1 MLISLVA
8 VLTVLTQAPA
18 APQPQGPMSVLIAP
32 PDATGVPAHVVEF
45 AQEHVADQLEARGLR
60 VIRIEN
66 VVRKLP
72 ATRRRALL
80 RCKRTEAP
88 CLQWLG
94 TVSKAEVILV
104 VELGQ
109 PASGYRAGVR
119 TYAAKD
125 GSLVS
130 EKFAADAVEDRLLDT
145 LTQLLDTVVPAT
157 LRAVRGL
164 PPPPPID
171 DVPPPTRVTRPKEPV
186 TPGKGPV
193 TQDPD
198 PLVPVR
204 PVENVASAP
213 SSLRKWAWLP
223 AAGGV
228 ALAGVG
234 TVFYLKAKDRFDTLD
249 KGGSDIPVKD
259 SEALVSSG
267 KQAQTVSRVAFGLG
281 AAGLVAGAVMFLW
294 PEDPPANV
302 VPTAAATSGGA
313 LVGLS
318 GTWP

>member
-1 MLISLVA
+1 
-8 VLTVLTQAPA
+8 
-18 APQPQGPMSVLIAP
+18 MSVLIAP

-104 VELGQ
+104 VEMSQ
-109 PASGYRAGVR
+109 PATGYRAGVR

-125 GSLVS
+125 GSLIT
-130 EKFAADAVEDRLLDT
+130 EQFAVDAVEDRLLDT
-145 LTQLLDTVVPAT
+145 LTQVLDTVVPAT
-157 LRAVRGL
+157 QRAVRGL

-171 DVPPPTRVTRPKEPV
+171 DVPPPTRVVRPQVKEPVPSVKEPV
-186 TPGKGPV
+186 T
-193 TQDPD
+193 PD
-198 PLVPVR
+198 PLVPVQ
-204 PVENVASAP
+204 PVRTEAS
-213 SSLRKWAWLP
+213 SSLRKWSWLP

-249 KGGSDIPVKD
+249 KGGSDIPVRD
-259 SEALVSSG
+259 SKALVSSG

-294 PEDPPANV
+294 PEDPPAQV
-302 VPTAAATSGGA
+302 LPTAAATSGGA
-313 LVGLS
+313 MVGVS

>member
-1 MLISLVA
+1 
-8 VLTVLTQAPA
+8 
-18 APQPQGPMSVLIAP
+18 MSVLIAP

-104 VELGQ
+104 VELSQ
-109 PASGYRAGVR
+109 PATGYRAGVR

-125 GSLVS
+125 GSLVT
-130 EKFAADAVEDRLLDT
+130 EQFAVDAVEDRLLDT
-145 LTQLLDTVVPAT
+145 LTQVLDTVVPAT
-157 LRAVRGL
+157 QRAVRGL

-171 DVPPPTRVTRPKEPV
+171 DVPPPTRVARPQVKEPV
-186 TPGKGPV
+186 PSVKEPV
-193 TQDPD
+193 TQDP
-198 PLVPVR
+198 LVPVQ
-204 PVENVASAP
+204 PVRTEAS
-213 SSLRKWAWLP
+213 SSPRKWSWLP

-249 KGGSDIPVKD
+249 KGGSDIPVRD
-259 SEALVSSG
+259 SKALVSSG

-294 PEDPPANV
+294 PEDPPAQV
-302 VPTAAATSGGA
+302 LPTAATTSGGA
-313 LVGLS
+313 MVGVS

>member
-18 APQPQGPMSVLIAP
+18 AAQPQGPMSVLIAP

-104 VELGQ
+104 VEMSQ
-109 PASGYRAGVR
+109 PATGYRAGVR

-125 GSLVS
+125 GSLIT
-130 EKFAADAVEDRLLDT
+130 EQFAVDAVEDRLLDT
-145 LTQLLDTVVPAT
+145 LTQVLDTVVPAT
-157 LRAVRGL
+157 QRAVRGL

-171 DVPPPTRVTRPKEPV
+171 DVPPPTRVVRPQVKEPVPSVKEPV
-186 TPGKGPV
+186 T
-193 TQDPD
+193 PD
-198 PLVPVR
+198 PLVPVQ
-204 PVENVASAP
+204 PVRTEAS
-213 SSLRKWAWLP
+213 SSLRKWSWLP

-249 KGGSDIPVKD
+249 KGGSDIPVRD
-259 SEALVSSG
+259 SKALVSSG

-294 PEDPPANV
+294 PEDPPAQV
-302 VPTAAATSGGA
+302 LPTAAATSGGA
-313 LVGLS
+313 MVGVS